1 MNIASIIQIK
11 KKKLIWI
18 GQGALMERNTSNGL
32 RVIYRDEI
40 SSWYCVYLMHLTN
53 AQQHTKNVVS

>member
-18 GQGALMERNTSNGL
+18 GQGALMERNTS
-32 RVIYRDEI
+32 VDSE
-40 SSWYCVYLMHLTN
+40 
-53 AQQHTKNVVS
+53 